1 MKKRDIPL
9 IVTEEAA
16 LRVADLGASRDLEV
30 MLDWVRTHVPGLEA
44 IRVAPGHAGRPHPGD
59 FTVIWAHRQ
68 SAQEPGARDLTEWDF
83 SVWKA
88 QTFRPT
94 VGSRFVL
101 ACTSQPVPP
110 RSAGKV

>member
-16 LRVADLGASRDLEV
+16 LRVADLGAGRDLEV
-30 MLDWVRTHVPGLEA
+30 MLDWVRSNVSGLEA

-59 FTVIWAHRQ
+59 LTVIWAHRKP
-68 SAQEPGARDLTEWDF
+68 AHEPASRGLTEWDF
-83 SVWKA
+83 CGWKA

-101 ACTSQPVPP
+101 ACTSQPLPP
-110 RSAGKV
+110 RSSGKV